1 MRPTQRTGGMT
12 MAQLYR
18 FYLHVE
24 GGDSWTLKLVW
35 ADSDS
40 EALDKGFAAIG
51 EQRAKKIRAMY
62 DADDEDVFF
71 STMNVLEL
79 AREMK
84 AHDRTLEEELD
95 EVLWDCISEMAP
107 SDMSESSIAN
117 QVAIYAADVMRSAK

>member
-1 MRPTQRTGGMT
+1 MRPTQHTGGMT

-24 GGDSWTLKLVW
+24 GGDSRTLALVW

-107 SDMSESSIAN
+107 SDMSESTIAN

>member
-1 MRPTQRTGGMT
+1 

-40 EALDKGFAAIG
+40 EALDKGFEAIG
-51 EQRAKKIRAMY
+51 EQRAQQIRAMY

-84 AHDRTLEEELD
+84 AHDRTLEEELH
-95 EVLWDCISEMAP
+95 EVLYDCITEMMP
-107 SDMSESSIAN
+107 SVTSESTIAS
-117 QVAIYAADVMRSAK
+117 QVAIYAADVMRGEKQ

>member
-1 MRPTQRTGGMT
+1 

-24 GGDSWTLKLVW
+24 GGDSWTAALVW

-51 EQRAKKIRAMY
+51 EKRAKQVRAMY

-71 STMNVLEL
+71 STMNVLEF

-84 AHDRTLEEELD
+84 AHDRTLDEELR
-95 EVLWDCISEMAP
+95 EVLYDCISEMAP
-107 SDMSESSIAN
+107 SSMSESTIAN
-117 QVAIYAADVMRSAK
+117 QACIYADDVMRSAK

>member
-1 MRPTQRTGGMT
+1 

-24 GGDSWTLKLVW
+24 GGDSWTLALVW

-71 STMNVLEL
+71 STMNVLEY

-84 AHDRTLEEELD
+84 AQDRTLDEELD

-107 SDMSESSIAN
+107 SGMSTSTIAS